1 MKQRYWII
9 LLACVCM
16 LGCACQNG
24 KKKNTPEAVTE
35 AFAKAFYTGDF
46 THMYQYSSKKS
57 QIVVKTI
64 QDGMKDQTER
74 LEAMHNSKVEFES
87 ITVDD
92 LTDSTATSTSNALI
106 DGKPLTGNWNL
117 VKEND
122 LWKVTLVMP

>member
-1 MKQRYWII
+1 MKDRLWIV
-9 LLACVCM
+9 LLACVCV

-57 QIVVKTI
+57 QVVVKTI
-64 QDGMKDQTER
+64 QDGMKGQTER
-74 LEAMHNSKVEFES
+74 LDAMRDSKVEFES

-106 DGKPLTGNWNL
+106 DGKPHTGKWNL
-117 VKEND
+117 VKENGQ
-122 LWKVTLVMP
+122 WKVTMVMP

>member
-1 MKQRYWII
+1 
-9 LLACVCM
+9 M